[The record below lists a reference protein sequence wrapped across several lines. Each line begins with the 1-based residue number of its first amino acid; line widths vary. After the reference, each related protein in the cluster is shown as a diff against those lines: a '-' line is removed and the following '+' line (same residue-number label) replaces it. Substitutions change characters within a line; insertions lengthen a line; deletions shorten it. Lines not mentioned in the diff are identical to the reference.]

1 MDSLLTPRFPDA
13 VAVGAVA
20 AGAVVAFTALP
31 AAASPAEPPAPESV
45 TFDLP
50 DPTGPYDV
58 GTAELRLVDEDRTTP
73 WTDDVRELAVSV
85 WYPAR
90 HGPGDEPAP
99 YADQRVGDL
108 FTEYQVGQ
116 RFEGVDW
123 ESAAGSAVPGA
134 RVDRRAGRLPVL
146 LYSPGAAV
154 PRVFGTSMAQD
165 LASHGY
171 AVVAVDH
178 TGEAPVRFPDGRFD
192 DGDRHW
198 ADEPNLIT
206 GFTKA
211 RVPDTRFVLDS
222 VEAATRKGWTDADG
236 RRLPGGLAKALDP
249 STVGMFGMSLGGAT
263 TVHGMGAD
271 ERIDAGIDMDGS
283 VDYTSDPEFAELFP
297 TADEGLDRPFMFM
310 GGSRVQDGELL
321 PNTHHTFED
330 WGRLWDNSTGWKR
343 DVGFA
348 EARHYSFTDFQ
359 VIMPQI
365 ADGLGLS
372 EEQVQGTIGTADDPL
387 RLEASQRAYVRAFFD
402 HHLRGEPRPILDA
415 DSPEHPDARLVD

>member
-1 MDSLLTPRFPDA
+1 MDPILKPRYA
-13 VAVGAVA
+13 GAVA
-20 AGAVVAFTALP
+20 AGAVAALTALP
-31 AAASPAEPPAPESV
+31 AAAVAAPSEPPPPEPV
-45 TFDLP
+45 TFGLP
-50 DPTGPYDV
+50 DPTGPHDV
-58 GTAELRLVDEDRTTP
+58 GTVELRLVDEDRTTP
-73 WTDDVRELAVSV
+73 WTDDVRELAVSL
-85 WYPAR
+85 WYPAKHR
-90 HGPGDEPAP
+90 PGDEPAP

-108 FTEYQVGQ
+108 FTEYQVGR

-123 ESAAGSAVPGA
+123 EGAAASAVPGA
-134 RVDRRAGRLPVL
+134 RADRSAGRMPVL

-154 PRVFGTSMAQD
+154 PRVFGTGMAED

-198 ADEPNLIT
+198 ADEPHVIT
-206 GFTKA
+206 EFTKA

-222 VEAATRKGWTDADG
+222 VEAATGKGWTDADG
-236 RRLPGGLAKALDP
+236 RTLPHGLAKALDP
-249 STVGMFGMSLGGAT
+249 SAVGMFGMSLGGAT
-263 TVHGMGAD
+263 TVHAMGAD

-283 VDYTSDPEFAELFP
+283 VDFTSDPEFAELFP
-297 TADEGLDRPFMFM
+297 TADEGLDRPFMFL
-310 GGSRVQDGELL
+310 GGSRVRDGEVL
-321 PNTHHTFED
+321 PNTHRTFED
-330 WGRLWDNSTGWKR
+330 WGRLWDNSTGWRR
-343 DVGFA
+343 DVNFA

-365 ADGLGLS
+365 AEGLGLP
-372 EEQVQGTIGTADDPL
+372 EEQVQGAIGTADDPG

-402 HHLRGEPRPILDA
+402 HHLRGEPRPLLDA